1 MGYSLGCSPFFIRV
15 GTSVGTRDQTSEGL
29 CWLGRSPF
37 FVIFTRMFNK
47 WGQNAVTP
55 IYTPIPQYPEI
66 TGYFFIPSY
75 NRMVPLL
82 TIWKE
87 WSCKNIQQIKTH
99 QASHSSNC

>member
-1 MGYSLGCSPFFIRV
+1 MGHLTANNGSFPHFYL
-15 GTSVGTRDQTSEGL
+15 GTRDQTDEGL

-37 FVIFTRMFNK
+37 FVMFNRMFNK

-55 IYTPIPQYPEI
+55 IYTHIPQYPEI

-82 TIWKE
+82 TIFYK
-87 WSCKNIQQIKTH
+87 KGIRP
-99 QASHSSNC
+99 